1 MMEVLTVRIGRGW
14 RCRNGRRDILPR
26 KWETKWETKGG
37 KRLLSYLQWTAWPVY
52 PAAMK
57 FFLAI
62 LAYLL
67 IAFVLGWGILLAVK
81 GSPWLLIVGFLAY
94 VVAFGKLGCL
104 PGKSH

>member
-1 MMEVLTVRIGRGW
+1 
-14 RCRNGRRDILPR
+14 
-26 KWETKWETKGG
+26 
-37 KRLLSYLQWTAWPVY
+37 
-52 PAAMK
+52 MK

-67 IAFVLGWGILLAVK
+67 IGVVLGWGILLTMK
-81 GSPWLLIVGFLAY
+81 GNPWLLIVSFVAY